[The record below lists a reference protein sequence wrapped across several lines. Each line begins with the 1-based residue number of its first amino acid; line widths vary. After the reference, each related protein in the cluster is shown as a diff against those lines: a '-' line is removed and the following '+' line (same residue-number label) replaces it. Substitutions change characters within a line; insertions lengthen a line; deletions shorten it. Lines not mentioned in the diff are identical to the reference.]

1 MIQNGSTPL
10 FRTTV
15 LIPVYNES
23 GIIPLMITAV
33 QEFSASHPDYYFV
46 FINDGSSDLTGDL
59 IRSSIEGN
67 PGMKLLDMPI
77 NQGKA
82 AALKVG
88 MEQAN
93 TELICFTDGDLAYSL
108 DHLLLL
114 VESLEKHDVAI
125 GNRNLGEKHLR
136 NVKRMIAGESF
147 NRLVRILLRMPYTD
161 TQAGIKGF
169 RKEAGKNLF
178 RLFRIRDFAFDAE
191 LLYIA
196 RRKGYSIGLIP
207 ARVDESHQNYPS
219 NVSVISDSVGMFWS
233 LLKIIV
239 NGIRGC
245 YDE

>member
-1 MIQNGSTPL
+1 M

-23 GIIPLMITAV
+23 GIIQRMLAAV
-33 QEFSASHPDYYFV
+33 QEFSAGHPEYFFL
-46 FINDGSSDLTGDL
+46 FINDGSSDSTGDIIRHAINGSKAMSL
-59 IRSSIEGN
+59 IELPAN
-67 PGMKLLDMPI
+67 K
-77 NQGKA
+77 GKA
-82 AALKVG
+82 EALKTG
-88 MEQAN
+88 MEKAD

-114 VESLEKHDVAI
+114 TASLEKNDVAI
-125 GNRNLGEKHLR
+125 GNRNLGENHLR
-136 NVKRMIAGESF
+136 NVKRKIAGESF

-169 RKEAGKNLF
+169 RKVAGKNLF

-196 RRKGYSIGLIP
+196 RHKGYSIGLIP
-207 ARVDESHQNYPS
+207 ARVDESHQHYPS
-219 NVSVISDSVGMFWS
+219 NVSIISDSAGMLWS
-233 LLKIIV
+233 LVKIIA
-239 NGIRGC
+239 NGIRGR